1 MGLMPPHPIGSPSAL
16 GGRHPQAQPC
26 LSPSLAFASTE
37 FRIAFVTSQPLLSLW
52 PCTDRDSGS
61 RGHSGQD
68 LTGSQ
73 YLLPGHTV
81 NSLQAVQE
89 HPGEGCCEPAAPPS
103 DPNMVQPLAW
113 SHLNNSAIPE
123 HLPQSALLQ
132 SVRPPAVR
140 GPF

>member
-81 NSLQAVQE
+81 NSL
-89 HPGEGCCEPAAPPS
+89 HPVVTSLLKACPCPG
-103 DPNMVQPLAW
+103 
-113 SHLNNSAIPE
+113 
-123 HLPQSALLQ
+123 SALEC
-132 SVRPPAVR
+132 SDWS
-140 GPF
+140 GNEII